1 MIAYGSKVRMHYTIA
16 LEDGMV
22 ADTTEG
28 EEPLEFVMGA
38 GDLEEGLELAL
49 IGLQPGDR
57 QTVKLTPDQA
67 FGYPSPAAIHDVPR
81 RDFPPE
87 MDLRPGLIVSFVTP
101 GGDELPGTVKEVSD
115 ETVKVDFNHP
125 LAGHEITYSVEILD
139 VGTSMLP

>member
-22 ADTTEG
+22 ADSTEG
-28 EEPLEFVMGA
+28 EEPFEFVMGA

-67 FGYPSPAAIHDVPR
+67 FGYHNPAAIHDVPR
-81 RDFPPE
+81 EDFPPE
-87 MDLRPGLIVSFVTP
+87 MDLKPGLIVSFVTP
-101 GGDELPGTVKEVSD
+101 GGDELPGTVKELTED
-115 ETVKVDFNHP
+115 TVTVDFNHP
-125 LAGHEITYSVEILD
+125 LAGHEITYSVEIVD
-139 VGTSMLP
+139 VGTGSPP

>member
-28 EEPLEFVMGA
+28 EAPFEFVMGA

-49 IGLQPGDR
+49 IGLEPGDK
-57 QTVKLTPDQA
+57 QTLTLTPDQA
-67 FGYPSPAAIHDVPR
+67 FGYPSPAAVQDMPLS
-81 RDFPPE
+81 DFPPN
-87 MDLRPGLIVSFVTP
+87 MQLKPGLIVTFSTP
-101 GGDELPGTVKEVSD
+101 TGDELPGTIMEVD
-115 ETVKVDFNHP
+115 KDTVKVDFNHP

-139 VGTSMLP
+139 VGTGMAP

>member
-1 MIAYGSKVRMHYTIA
+1 MIAYGSRVRMHYTIA

-22 ADTTEG
+22 ADSTQG
-28 EEPLEFVMGA
+28 EEPFEFIMGA

-57 QTVKLTPDQA
+57 QTVRLSPDEA

-81 RDFPPE
+81 SDFPPE
-87 MDLRPGLIVSFVTP
+87 MELAPGVIVSFVTP
-101 GGDELPGTVKEVSD
+101 GGDELPGTVKKVTD
-115 ETVKVDFNHP
+115 ETVTVDFNHP

-139 VGTSMLP
+139 VGTGSAP

>member
-1 MIAYGSKVRMHYTIA
+1 VIAYGSRVRMHYIIA

-22 ADTTEG
+22 ADSTEG
-28 EEPLEFVMGA
+28 EEPFEFIMGA

-57 QTVKLTPDQA
+57 QTVRLSPDEA

-81 RDFPPE
+81 SDFPQDME
-87 MDLRPGLIVSFVTP
+87 LAPGVIVSFVTP
-101 GGDELPGTVKEVSD
+101 GGDELPGTVKKVTEEIV
-115 ETVKVDFNHP
+115 TVDFNHP

-139 VGTSMLP
+139 VGTGGAP